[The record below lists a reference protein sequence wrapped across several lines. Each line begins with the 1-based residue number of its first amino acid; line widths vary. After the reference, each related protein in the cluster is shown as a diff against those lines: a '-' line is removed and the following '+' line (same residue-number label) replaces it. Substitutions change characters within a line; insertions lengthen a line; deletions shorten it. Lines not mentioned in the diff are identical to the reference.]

1 MSSTYPA
8 TPLPN
13 LQFPEPGIKFAA
25 VFLSFGTVA
34 CPSSTWLAP
43 DTLVARTSPTI
54 GDLAWVQQLD
64 RPYSFHVENSDCCI
78 VVSQH
83 SDRPHILDEES
94 SFLQDRVLA
103 AYLALTL
110 MCGPTGSQALCI
122 TGGNDSGVVHVP
134 QYFRCDDYLP
144 ARGLQSADWTL
155 QSMRNASSMYA
166 ALGSFKG
173 HRRFNRGVK
182 CVLEALHTR
191 DLCHRLH
198 NHVRAIEALIPL
210 ASREGCWDFAE
221 RLCDLATYPTWGEKS
236 LERKPKNHVRPY
248 QVGGTTQR
256 LQRFEDLYVL
266 RSKIEHLLDPND
278 ARPDVSDREF
288 ARYIASECRLAE
300 RVAFGLYQR
309 ILLNSDLLRIF
320 CDKELLTE
328 FWNRSPEDRRSTWGL
343 QVRADGR
350 CSRHMQGC
358 S

>member
-1 MSSTYPA
+1 MSRTYTA

-25 VFLSFGTVA
+25 VFLSFGTVT
-34 CPSSTWLAP
+34 CPSGTWLAP
-43 DTLVARTSPTI
+43 DTLVARTSPAI
-54 GDLAWVQQLD
+54 GELAWVQQLD
-64 RPYSFHVENSDCCI
+64 RPYSFHVENSDCYV

-144 ARGLQSADWTL
+144 ARGLQPAGWTP

-198 NHVRAIEALIPL
+198 NHVRAIEALVL
-210 ASREGCWDFAE
+210 LGGCRGGLNFAE
-221 RLCDLATYPTWGEKS
+221 RLCDLAIYPTRGEKFVP
-236 LERKPKNHVRPY
+236 RKPPQSPHVRPY
-248 QVGGTTQR
+248 LVEGKVQH
-256 LQRFEDLYVL
+256 LERFEDLYSL
-266 RSKIEHLLDPND
+266 RSKIEHLLDPD
-278 ARPDVSDREF
+278 IVRSDLSAREF
-288 ARYIASECRLAE
+288 KQYIESECRLAE
-300 RVAFGLYQR
+300 RVGSALYRR
-309 ILLNSDLLRIF
+309 ILLVPDLLSTF
-320 CDKELLTE
+320 YNEEELTE
-328 FWNRSPEDRRSTWGL
+328 FWNRTPEDRRSIWGL
-343 QVRADGR
+343 QIRADGR
-350 CSRHMQGC
+350 RSGNMGD
-358 S
+358 